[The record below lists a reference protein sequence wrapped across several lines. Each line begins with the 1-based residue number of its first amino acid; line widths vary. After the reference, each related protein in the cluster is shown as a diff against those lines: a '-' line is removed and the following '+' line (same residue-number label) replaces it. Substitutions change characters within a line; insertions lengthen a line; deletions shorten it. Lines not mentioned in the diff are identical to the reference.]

1 MKTRPEMIYDFMVSL
16 SGNPNI
22 YDLIPIRED
31 FSESNPYETIYRV
44 ACGLAD
50 QYLRGAA

>member
-1 MKTRPEMIYDFMVSL
+1 MQTRQAMIYDFMVAL

-22 YDLIPIRED
+22 YDFIPLKED
-31 FSESNPYETIYRV
+31 FSSSGPYETIYRV

-50 QYLRGAA
+50 QYLKGAV